1 MSNTNLPWIS
11 SNIPPDLRQFLER
24 VREQLGGN
32 EYVRRV
38 DYLNRT
44 IPRNPTDPVD
54 PTPPPIP
61 NPPCGSPVTPTTPT
75 GLEVAA
81 GFEAFLLTWDMPG
94 YCGHS
99 HTEVYG
105 LRRDGT
111 SSELGPQHKLGE
123 SRGVMYS
130 HVVNQPQDYWC
141 FWIKHVNTLG
151 TAGPFTGAGVCDKT
165 ALDPAAVI
173 EVLQGQITETELY
186 QDLAAKIAL
195 IDVNVPLSKLVVES
209 SVKNRVFYQPE
220 PPVASEDLE
229 LVAGD
234 LWFDTDNGDLLH
246 RYTSEGAWVT
256 VPDTAY
262 GTLQTLISDE
272 ERERITA
279 DSAEAYTR
287 ESLYAAGF
295 AGVGN
300 SYRYFAQEAQP
311 AATQIGDVWAWKTA
325 TADLF
330 RRWSGTV
337 WVADPATPAA
347 DFKRPAKYWGQL
359 AADPAGGVYR
369 IGDIYLN
376 TSEVNG
382 SNQKTYPVKVYNGS
396 GWVLRNLVS
405 PEVAAMVQSEQLAR
419 VDSDGALASRS
430 DYLYALASVRP
441 NLCPNSNFEQG
452 LEGCFWYNCAPYT
465 VDDRSAGR
473 IAWSDTTPAWV
484 HFCFPYFKVYPG
496 DTISATFDAAV
507 TYPSSTYVSVLRFYT
522 SRSADPF
529 APDKGQA
536 IGTIR
541 EGSCDFSD
549 DPAQRARFSVSATVP
564 SGASYATIAF
574 FTQGSIIRLQLRRPQ
589 VVSGSLPMPPYSSEA
604 TSAQTAARVIDVET
618 ARIGYCSKNGQTTA
632 DGTKEAC
639 QANGGTWNVG
649 LPWATAVKQVAV
661 SYNGQTVALEQQFNA
676 ISTDTGNLKA
686 QYSVKIDNN
695 GYVSGFGLSSTPV
708 NGVPYSDFIIRADRF
723 SIGSPANPD
732 AGYQTDP
739 TIPFIV
745 TTTGQNIGGEY
756 VPPGTY
762 IKDGYIQN
770 GTITNA
776 KIKNA
781 TIDSAKILTLSADK
795 ITGEK
800 MRVGSYI
807 ASSSY
812 NGTITGGRIT
822 APGTTGWA
830 IDSAG
835 NAEFDY
841 VHLRKGAVSS
851 MSFGADPGGNTLPMS
866 QLWVATENG
875 APKTY
880 YKDERV
886 SIREASGDVTTYRCL
901 TTAVQKDPRYTS
913 GYWTRDPNY
922 DFVTLQ
928 QITTTGIDVTATT
941 LGAVL
946 FGRFQVYVDATVAPD
961 NKYTGDEGDVV
972 ARLVR
977 VDPST
982 GSLVTITQSGYP
994 LAYCGRCRDPNKP
1007 NHYHYSAAI
1016 HSFVR
1021 RPSTDVDPGTTGA
1034 TYYMQA
1040 RNITH
1045 PSTPLTT
1052 FSEGLGYI
1060 GARR

>member
-186 QDLAAKIAL
+186 QDLGDRIDL
-195 IDVNVPLSKLVVES
+195 IDGPLNLNGSVNS
-209 SVKNRVFYQPE
+209 RV
-220 PPVASEDLE
+220 A
-229 LVAGD
+229 
-234 LWFDTDNGDLLH
+234 
-246 RYTSEGAWVT
+246 
-256 VPDTAY
+256 
-262 GTLQTLISDE
+262 
-272 ERERITA
+272 
-279 DSAEAYTR
+279 AEA
-287 ESLYAAGF
+287 
-295 AGVGN
+295 
-300 SYRYFAQEAQP
+300 
-311 AATQIGDVWAWKTA
+311 
-325 TADLF
+325 
-330 RRWSGTV
+330 
-337 WVADPATPAA
+337 
-347 DFKRPAKYWGQL
+347 
-359 AADPAGGVYR
+359 
-369 IGDIYLN
+369 
-376 TSEVNG
+376 
-382 SNQKTYPVKVYNGS
+382 
-396 GWVLRNLVS
+396 
-405 PEVAAMVQSEQLAR
+405 LAR
-419 VDSDGALASRS
+419 ETGIYNEASARTAADGALATQITAVVATADSNAAAIATETSARTTA
-430 DYLYALASVRP
+430 DGALATQITAVVAKAD
-441 NLCPNSNFEQG
+441 SN
-452 LEGCFWYNCAPYT
+452 
-465 VDDRSAGR
+465 
-473 IAWSDTTPAWV
+473 
-484 HFCFPYFKVYPG
+484 
-496 DTISATFDAAV
+496 AA
-507 TYPSSTYVSVLRFYT
+507 
-522 SRSADPF
+522 
-529 APDKGQA
+529 A
-536 IGTIR
+536 I
-541 EGSCDFSD
+541 
-549 DPAQRARFSVSATVP
+549 V
-564 SGASYATIAF
+564 
-574 FTQGSIIRLQLRRPQ
+574 
-589 VVSGSLPMPPYSSEA
+589 SEA
-604 TSAQTAARVIDVET
+604 SARANADGALGTRIDQVQAVANGNSSLITDITT
-618 ARIGYCSKNGQTTA
+618 ARIGYCTKNSQTTA
-632 DGTKEAC
+632 DGTREAC

-661 SYNGQTVALEQQFNA
+661 TYNGQTVALEQQFNA

-732 AGYQTDP
+732 EGYQTDP

-745 TTTGQNIGGEY
+745 TTMGQTIGGEY

-851 MSFGADPGGNTLPMS
+851 MSFDADPGGNTLPMS

-913 GYWTRDPNY
+913 GYWTRDPDY

-946 FGRFQVYVDATVAPD
+946 FGRFQVYVDATLAPD

-1021 RPSTDVDPGTTGA
+1021 RPSTDVDPGTTGS